1 MARTLELVVGPV
13 AHGGVFVARH
23 EGRVVFTSDALPGER
38 VRAQVVDDRH
48 DRYWR
53 AETVEVLEASAD
65 RRDHVWDA
73 ASIARDPAERAGGA
87 EFGHIRLARQRELK
101 ADVLREAFERFA
113 GLEQAPEVEAV
124 APGAD
129 APTGASDD
137 GTAWRTRVRLQVAPD
152 GTIGPFAA
160 RSHDVVPVDD
170 LPLAA
175 PAVADA
181 APLAQRFPGAAH
193 VDVVAP
199 SSGGARVLVAERD
212 RRGKPKR
219 PPRGEVAEVVE
230 GREFTLEQG
239 GFWQVHANAA
249 RTLYRAVQD
258 AIDAAAFD
266 PRAANLDLYGGVGLL
281 AAAVGDRFGE
291 TVRITTVEAD
301 ERATDHAAANLADWV
316 GASAVTARVDR
327 FVQGLVA
334 TASRAERDALARST
348 VVLDPPRSGA
358 GRAVIEALGE
368 LRPRQLVYVACDP
381 VALARDV
388 GYLREAGYA
397 LEELRAFDLFPNTH
411 HVEAVARVGSIVA

>member
-137 GTAWRTRVRLQVAPD
+137 GTAWRTRVRLQVAL
-152 GTIGPFAA
+152 GTD
-160 RSHDVVPVDD
+160 DVTV
-170 LPLAA
+170 LADAGHYA
-175 PAVADA
+175 PAERPDA
-181 APLAQRFPGAAH
+181 F
-193 VDVVAP
+193 
-199 SSGGARVLVAERD
+199 ARAM
-212 RRGKPKR
+212 
-219 PPRGEVAEVVE
+219 
-230 GREFTLEQG
+230 
-239 GFWQVHANAA
+239 
-249 RTLYRAVQD
+249 
-258 AIDAAAFD
+258 
-266 PRAANLDLYGGVGLL
+266 LDWH
-281 AAAVGDRFGE
+281 
-291 TVRITTVEAD
+291 T
-301 ERATDHAAANLADWV
+301 
-316 GASAVTARVDR
+316 
-327 FVQGLVA
+327 
-334 TASRAERDALARST
+334 
-348 VVLDPPRSGA
+348 
-358 GRAVIEALGE
+358 
-368 LRPRQLVYVACDP
+368 
-381 VALARDV
+381 
-388 GYLREAGYA
+388 
-397 LEELRAFDLFPNTH
+397 
-411 HVEAVARVGSIVA
+411 